1 MNTTRTLQE
10 AGYNSAEL
18 KNWRKL
24 TFKKRILKS
33 LILLFI
39 LLGITFYCFQ
49 YLANLPRERHAN
61 RATYLERVQM
71 GFKRLYSSVWLTL
84 MADFPDPKNTKLP
97 IAELYIKGERLD
109 LLNEALPE
117 SGKTP
122 QKANFKIAGEEYEVE
137 ANYRGDSVNHWAL
150 PQKSWRITLEKDEYY
165 EGYKSLNLNVPRVE
179 TQISNWLGYELGR
192 QIDAGLVPD
201 CDFVHFRVN
210 RQFDGVRLL
219 LEQPNTDFLLKRN
232 LALGKIYIG
241 DITTEQ
247 IYGNVPRKPL
257 YKDITAWKVEA
268 ISDHDQGLEE
278 MQELQN
284 IIAFEHDPY
293 KFYQRLSNVMDMDA
307 LLRYIAL
314 LEIVGSVHVDE
325 THNGKFYFNPV
336 AGKFVPIVWD
346 TVAYM
351 WKDRFLPDI
360 AVNNLFRVVLSNPEF
375 RETKDKIIWEA
386 LKGKLST
393 ENIISLIDTKVNQI
407 KPDVRAFA
415 LKIKAN
421 DKGIEHISNERW
433 EESIVEL
440 KDAVRSRNRR
450 FKTHISN
457 STSVFNVQ
465 KTSDSSSNLII
476 KVDSA
481 VGIVLKT
488 INLKLSPEPRT
499 IKLKRLAMPDKN
511 ISGFDFSKAEVKEIN
526 YDGSGALSIELND
539 HLYSKRRYQERKD
552 AILVPAVYIYEFDT
566 LISKDIKIKATNA
579 ITGKGLNV
587 RFSEELKLPEQI
599 KPNSVWWSP
608 VDLVKQ
614 EPVILNGEINLTQ
627 DLIVPTGTDLI
638 IQAGSQIKLAPDV
651 SIVVNKAELKLQG
664 TSEQPIIITS
674 LDEQRPWGVLA
685 VNSGKADFQHTKI
698 IGGSDTRRNF
708 TYYSAPISLHNSQS
722 RISDIELI
730 DSHISV
736 KYGDI
741 ELKKVKY
748 TGVHKQAVFVEAAG
762 YKEKELSIINTPR
775 VHSASLLN
783 VAAFGTT
790 ARSERE
796 YKYTILADINSDDD
810 LQEYAMHINKALS
823 EALDKKDFWQAPIH
837 TGSNYR
843 IDLEPK
849 PFLYRDI
856 YFDTIEGLLYR
867 EQISY
872 RLRNRFKNLKDY
884 GLYVKNQHLP
894 QYWPY
899 RLEFQAKTNRKE
911 LGEGFST
918 SDEARFEFRKESLPF
933 NDIKRPPM
941 PPWDMEEFLPYFLTG
956 KYKGMATLPAQ
967 SVMQA
972 LEKWHGGEVDLT
984 FEPRAVVLTERSR
997 QHFNIKSEWGS
1008 GPNPE
1013 QAYIISLDKSII
1025 YDGKPYLAFL
1035 EARKLGDK
1043 DFDKPVEVGT
1053 LLEIE
1058 LEFERNVS
1066 AVLDEKIKDLENV
1079 VNRDQAQEVEFK
1091 KLTAAREAFLA
1102 DQKNIIKVIKD
1113 YFAKLNIDVV
1123 AANKSKYVQTID
1135 LMN

>member
-1 MNTTRTLQE
+1 
-10 AGYNSAEL
+10 
-18 KNWRKL
+18 
-24 TFKKRILKS
+24 
-33 LILLFI
+33 
-39 LLGITFYCFQ
+39 
-49 YLANLPRERHAN
+49 
-61 RATYLERVQM
+61 
-71 GFKRLYSSVWLTL
+71 
-84 MADFPDPKNTKLP
+84 
-97 IAELYIKGERLD
+97 
-109 LLNEALPE
+109 
-117 SGKTP
+117 
-122 QKANFKIAGEEYEVE
+122 
-137 ANYRGDSVNHWAL
+137 
-150 PQKSWRITLEKDEYY
+150 
-165 EGYKSLNLNVPRVE
+165 VPRVE

-201 CDFVHFRVN
+201 CDFVHFRLN

-247 IYGNVPRKPL
+247 IYGSVPRKPL
-257 YKDITAWKVEA
+257 YKDISAWKVEA
-268 ISDHDQGLEE
+268 ISDHDEGLEE

-293 KFYQRLSNVMDMDA
+293 KFYERISNIMDMDA

-336 AGKFVPIVWD
+336 IGKFVPIVWD

-360 AVNNLFRVVLSNPEF
+360 AVNNLFRVVLANPEF
-375 RETKDKIIWEA
+375 REAKDKIIWEA
-386 LKGKLST
+386 INGKLSK

-407 KPDVRAFA
+407 RPDVRAFA

-433 EESIVEL
+433 EESIIEL
-440 KDAVRSRNRR
+440 KNVVRSRNRR
-450 FKTHISN
+450 FKNHISTA
-457 STSVFNVQ
+457 SAVFNVQ
-465 KTSDSSSNLII
+465 ENSATTSNLIL
-476 KVDSA
+476 KVDSPIG
-481 VGIVLKT
+481 VILKT
-488 INLKLSPEPRT
+488 INLNLGQEPRT

-511 ISGFDFSKAEVKEIN
+511 ISGFDFSKAEVTEID
-526 YDGSGALSIELND
+526 YDGSGSLTIDLND
-539 HLYSKRRYQERKD
+539 HLYSKRRYQDRKD
-552 AILVPAVYIYEFDT
+552 AMLIPAVYVYEFDT
-566 LISKDIKIKATNA
+566 LISKDLTLKAVNA
-579 ITGKGLNV
+579 ITGKALNV
-587 RFSEELKLPEQI
+587 RFSEELKLPEEI
-599 KPNSVWWSP
+599 KPNAVWWSP
-608 VDLVKQ
+608 EDLVKQ
-614 EPVILNGEINLTQ
+614 EPVILNGEINLNQ
-627 DLIVPTGTDLI
+627 DLIVPTGRDLI

-651 SIVVNKAELKLQG
+651 SIIVNNAELKLQG
-664 TSEQPIIITS
+664 TNEQPILISS

-685 VNSGKADFQHTKI
+685 VNSGKADLQNAKI
-698 IGGSDTRRNF
+698 IGGSESHRNF
-708 TYYSAPISLHNSQS
+708 TFYTAPISLHNSES
-722 RISDIELI
+722 RISDLELI

-741 ELKKVKY
+741 ELNNVKY
-748 TGVHKQAVFVEAAG
+748 TGLHKQAVFVEAAG
-762 YKEKELSIINTPR
+762 YKEKGLSIVNTPK
-775 VHSASLLN
+775 VHSASLLK
-783 VAAFGTT
+783 VPAFGT
-790 ARSERE
+790 ASRSERE
-796 YKYTILADINSDDD
+796 YKYTILADISSDDD

-823 EALDKKDFWQAPIH
+823 EALDKKDFWQAPNH
-837 TGSNYR
+837 TASNYR

-872 RLRNRFKNLKDY
+872 RLRNRFKSLKAY

-918 SDEARFEFRKESLPF
+918 SDEARFEFRKESSPF
-933 NDIKRPPM
+933 SDIKRPPM

-967 SVMQA
+967 AVMQA
-972 LEKWHGGEVDLT
+972 LEKWHAGEVDLT

-1013 QAYIISLDKSII
+1013 QAYIISLDKSIT
-1025 YDGKPYLAFL
+1025 YDGKPYMAFL

-1043 DFDKPVEVGT
+1043 DFDKPVEVGN

-1066 AVLDEKIKDLENV
+1066 AVLDQKIKDLDQV
-1079 VNRDQAQEVEFK
+1079 VNRDQTQEAEYQ
-1091 KLTAAREAFLA
+1091 KLVAARGAFLA

-1113 YFAKLNIDVV
+1113 YFAKLNIEVV
-1123 AANKSKYVQTID
+1123 AANKSKYVQTVD